1 LAIFGDVMPQDTFA
15 PAAADA
21 GNADLAASQDPSQ
34 SFQLP
39 PQLPSQ
45 VPAQL
50 DLGPSQHAV
59 SAAVPNV
66 KSSVASS
73 TEANASNLM
82 ASVPQ
87 NDKSG
92 PEALAAAPDPRFEI
106 KRESTP
112 APRTGPN
119 QKPAET
125 SDVAFAARIAQQ
137 TGAKTAINFNDVSD
151 AIAASRFES
160 AGGRGFS
167 GSRDHAA
174 PNPAAMPENTQTDQ
188 AAEAAA
194 ERPSQV
200 LADSQLAPDPAARQT
215 AGAQGA
221 GSSPGIQGSAGAAIA
236 GARAVAESV
245 NSQSGMTGIAAS
257 SAGTSEARSA
267 SAGKTAADSR
277 PPQFLE
283 PAQETPVRNGESV
296 KDISLRL
303 TDKDQGSVQV
313 RLSERAGELRVSVRT
328 PDAGLTRGLRDG
340 LSDLVGRLEHSG
352 YKAETWQPAN
362 SSSTAQDQGRQPSQ
376 DNSSRQQQGGS
387 GNESGQQ
394 QNARDH
400 QQPDAQTPQWVGEL
414 ESSLKRSDNKWQPA
428 Q

>member
-1 LAIFGDVMPQDTFA
+1 MAILGDILPQDTPA
-15 PAAADA
+15 PASADA
-21 GNADLAASQDPSQ
+21 RSADIAPSQDPSQ

-39 PQLPSQ
+39 PQLSSQ
-45 VPAQL
+45 LPAQL
-50 DLGPSQHAV
+50 ALGPSQHAV

-66 KSSVASS
+66 KSPIAPS
-73 TEANASNLM
+73 TDANASNLM
-82 ASVPQ
+82 AAVPQ
-87 NDKSG
+87 NDKPG

-112 APRTGPN
+112 APRTGSN

-137 TGAKTAINFNDVSD
+137 TGAKTAINFNDASD

-174 PNPAAMPENTQTDQ
+174 PNSTATMESTQTDQ
-188 AAEAAA
+188 PVDAAS

-221 GSSPGIQGSAGAAIA
+221 SSSPGVQGNAGAAIA

-245 NSQSGMTGIAAS
+245 NSQPGIIGIAAS

-267 SAGKTAADSR
+267 TAAKAAADSR

-283 PAQETPVRNGESV
+283 PAQDTPVRNGESV

-352 YKAETWQPAN
+352 YKAETWQPAD
-362 SSSTAQDQGRQPSQ
+362 SSSTAQDHGRQPSQ
-376 DNSSRQQQGGS
+376 DNSPRQQQGGS